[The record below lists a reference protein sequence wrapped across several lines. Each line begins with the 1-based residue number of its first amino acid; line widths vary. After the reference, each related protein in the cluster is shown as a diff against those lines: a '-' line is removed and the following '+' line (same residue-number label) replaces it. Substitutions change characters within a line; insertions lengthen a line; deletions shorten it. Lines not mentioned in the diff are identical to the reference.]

1 MSNRKHTSSNTNDT
15 SFIGSKL
22 SFSGKE
28 AYNLLRT
35 NILFSVRKEDRRA
48 RVLGITS
55 SVHGEGK
62 SLTST
67 NLAYSLAENGYQVLL
82 IECDLR
88 LPTLGRKLGLPKK
101 TGLSNILAGIDSDA
115 IVLYKDVLVKGLNV
129 VQAGDIPPNPSEL
142 LGSKQFQSLINNVS
156 QSYDFIILDLPP
168 VGEVTDAL
176 VVSKLTDGMIVVVRQ
191 DYTNESDL
199 NNTMRQLEL
208 VDAKVVGFVYN
219 GGSGR
224 KGKYGYGKYKYGKY
238 GHYGKYSKY
247 ASAAK
252 KNKPQS

>member
-1 MSNRKHTSSNTNDT
+1 MSNRKKTSQNTDNT
-15 SFIGSKL
+15 SFIGNKL

-48 RVLGITS
+48 RILGVTS

-82 IECDLR
+82 VECDLR

-101 TGLSNILAGIDSDA
+101 TGLSNILAGFDSDT

-129 VQAGDIPPNPSEL
+129 IQAGDIPPNPSEL
-142 LGSKQFQSLINNVS
+142 LGSKQFQTLINNIA
-156 QSYDFIILDLPP
+156 QSYDFVILDLPP

-176 VVSKLTDGMIVVVRQ
+176 VVSKLADGMIVVVRQ

-208 VDAKVVGFVYN
+208 VEAKVVGFVYN
-219 GGSGR
+219 GGSGS

-238 GHYGKYSKY
+238 GHYGKY
-247 ASAAK
+247 ASAAN
-252 KNKPQS
+252 KNKKS

>member
-1 MSNRKHTSSNTNDT
+1 MAKKKHNTSADNT

-35 NILFSVRKEDRRA
+35 NIMFSVRREDRRS
-48 RVLGITS
+48 RILGVTS

-62 SLTST
+62 SLTSI
-67 NLAYSLAENGYQVLL
+67 NLAYSLAENGYKVL
-82 IECDLR
+82 IMECDLR
-88 LPTLGRKLGLPKK
+88 LPTMSRKLNLPKS
-101 TGLSNILAGIDSDA
+101 TGLSNILAGIESESM
-115 IVLYKDVLVKGLNV
+115 LLHKDVLVKGLNV

-142 LGSKQFQSLINNVS
+142 LGSKQFESLIKNLEPY
-156 QSYDFIILDLPP
+156 YDFIILDLPP

-176 VVSKLTDGMIVVVRQ
+176 VVSKQVDGMIVVVRQ
-191 DYTNESDL
+191 DYTNQSDL

-208 VDAKVVGFVYN
+208 VNAKVVGFVYN
-219 GGSGR
+219 GASGKR
-224 KGKYGYGKYKYGKY
+224 GKYGYGKYKYGKY
-238 GHYGKYSKY
+238 NKYGKY

-252 KNKPQS
+252 KK